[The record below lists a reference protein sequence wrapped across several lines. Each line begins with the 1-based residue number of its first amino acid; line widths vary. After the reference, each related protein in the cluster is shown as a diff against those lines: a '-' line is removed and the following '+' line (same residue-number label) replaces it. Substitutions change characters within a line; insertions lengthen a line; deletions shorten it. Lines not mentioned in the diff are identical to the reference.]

1 MPADAQIGAGA
12 LGAGT
17 LGTGTMT
24 MDCVTCGRPVPL
36 PADATVD
43 GDPALGCPACGHE
56 YRRRGGIIL
65 LGERPTDDM
74 PDDFYDILAE
84 TEPRHFWFGARNRLI
99 LATMRSALGTLA
111 GRTVL
116 DVGCGTGFV
125 TAALERAGMR
135 AVGIDM
141 HEVGLGFAR
150 PRMRG
155 PLICATATTLPFRDQ
170 FEVAMLCD
178 VIEHTPD
185 DALVLRDTG
194 RAIRPGGSIVVTVPA
209 HQALWTSVDD
219 ISGHKRR
226 YDAAMLRDAIERA
239 GLKVRLVRYFN
250 SLLLPI
256 QLAQRLRMTAH
267 PTATYEDRER
277 IARQSLTL
285 PPAPANRILAKA
297 LELDVLLSRLPVT
310 VGSSLIAI
318 AQRA

>member
-1 MPADAQIGAGA
+1 MLAERSVGAAD
-12 LGAGT
+12 L
-17 LGTGTMT
+17 T
-24 MDCVTCGRPVPL
+24 MDCVACGRPVPL
-36 PADATVD
+36 PNDATTD
-43 GDPALGCPACGHE
+43 GAAPLACPSCGRQ
-56 YRRRGGIIL
+56 YARRGGIIL

-99 LATMRSALGTLA
+99 LATMRHALGPLA

-125 TAALERAGMR
+125 TAALERSGMR
-135 AVGIDM
+135 VVGIDM
-141 HEVGLGFAR
+141 HEVGLQFAR

-178 VIEHTPD
+178 VIEHCPD
-185 DALVLRDTG
+185 DVLVLRDTS

-226 YDAAMLRDAIERA
+226 YDARMLRAAIERA
-239 GLKVRLVRYFN
+239 GLRVRLVRYFN

-256 QLAQRLRMTAH
+256 QLAQRLTMRKH
-267 PTATYEDRER
+267 PTSTYADRER

-285 PPAPANRILAKA
+285 PPAPANRLLAKA
-297 LELDVLLSRLPVT
+297 MGLDVLLSRLPVT
-310 VGSSLIAI
+310 VGSSLIAV
-318 AQRA
+318 AERA